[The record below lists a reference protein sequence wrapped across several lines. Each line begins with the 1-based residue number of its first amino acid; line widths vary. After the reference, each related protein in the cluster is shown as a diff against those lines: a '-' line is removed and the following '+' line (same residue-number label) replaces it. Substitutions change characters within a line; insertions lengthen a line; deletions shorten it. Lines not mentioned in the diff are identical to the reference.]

1 MATTEQKTGFRLPW
15 ASEPRINTLADGA
28 DPEPPEASTEPTI
41 TEDTVTQDSGTATF
55 DPRSMPWPTMNGNPE
70 TDPEVTTEAPAP
82 EPTPPVAP
90 AAAKARRDNPLVAGL
105 VRAMRDAAQ
114 SAQAEALARFAEAAK
129 ARIESIHADSG
140 ETAAAIRHQTDQDI
154 AGIREWSKAEMARIR
169 EETDERIADRKRKL
183 ELEVDDHAARVEHR
197 IELVKNAVTTFESE
211 MESFFKALL
220 AEEDPAKLAGFAEQL
235 PEPPALDDESQ
246 FGNWVPTR
254 TLDAD
259 NAAAAEAEL
268 MADLQVTDADAADD
282 GTAEDIESIDP
293 DVLIGTADAVATDG
307 ETETETA
314 QAVAAEAVAET
325 ETPEAVAAEAET
337 ETPEAVAAE
346 AVAETETEA
355 EPVMVEAVASEP
367 EAEATS
373 TEVAEATA
381 EPVSET
387 PAADGDDAAIE
398 RLATFTDPASGR
410 EARISTRLS
419 VVGLVS
425 VASIAGFKRAVS
437 RAPGVSGVSVAS
449 GPNGDFIFTVQHAAS
464 TDLRTV
470 VPELDGFAAS
480 ITGDADGVLTVSAS
494 EPAAAS

>member
-15 ASEPRINTLADGA
+15 ASEPRINTLADEA
-28 DPEPPEASTEPTI
+28 DPEPPAASTESTI
-41 TEDTVTQDSGTATF
+41 TEDDVTQDSGTATF
-55 DPRSMPWPTMNGNPE
+55 DPRSMPWPNMNGNPE
-70 TDPEVTTEAPAP
+70 AVAEVTTEPATPEPAAP
-82 EPTPPVAP
+82 EPEPPAAP
-90 AAAKARRDNPLVAGL
+90 AAVKTRRDNPLVAGL

-114 SAQAEALARFAEAAK
+114 AAQEESLSRFAEAAK
-129 ARIESIHADSG
+129 ARIEAIHTESG
-140 ETAAAIRHQTDQDI
+140 ETAASIRHQTDQDI

-197 IELVKNAVTTFESE
+197 IELVKKAVTTFESE

-246 FGNWVPTR
+246 FGNWIPTR

-268 MADLQVTDADAADD
+268 MADLEVTDVDEASDEAAE
-282 GTAEDIESIDP
+282 TIDP
-293 DVLIGTADAVATDG
+293 DMLIGAAEPEASDDAPIEATG
-307 ETETETA
+307 APIETETETESEP
-314 QAVAAEAVAET
+314 AVAEAVADE
-325 ETPEAVAAEAET
+325 PPAEATLAEGT
-337 ETPEAVAAE
+337 VAE
-346 AVAETETEA
+346 AT
-355 EPVMVEAVASEP
+355 
-367 EAEATS
+367 EAEAT
-373 TEVAEATA
+373 EATP
-381 EPVSET
+381 EPVAVT
-387 PAADGDDAAIE
+387 PVEGDDAAIE

-410 EARISTRLS
+410 EPRVSTRLS

-425 VASIAGFKRAVS
+425 VASIAGFKRAVG

-464 TDLRTV
+464 TDLRAV
-470 VPELDGFAAS
+470 VPELDGFSAS